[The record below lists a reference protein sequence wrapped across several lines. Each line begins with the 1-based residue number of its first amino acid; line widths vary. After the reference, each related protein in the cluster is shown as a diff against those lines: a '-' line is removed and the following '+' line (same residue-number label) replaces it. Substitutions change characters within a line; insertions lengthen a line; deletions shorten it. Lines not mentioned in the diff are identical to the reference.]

1 MTQDDEVRRLELATR
16 LLQSELAG
24 NTLATINIVGELL
37 AMLTARERKAAENGE
52 EWAQGPPDLLTPEQ
66 AMNVLREL
74 TDQQL
79 LAFSDKWE
87 YPVSEILAWRT
98 GQHSLPGWAFSVLAD
113 PELMHEITGGDDD
126 E

>member
-1 MTQDDEVRRLELATR
+1 MVASNDEDALEVATR

-52 EWAQGPPDLLTPEQ
+52 EWAQGPPDPLTPEQ
-66 AMNVLREL
+66 AIDVLRGL
-74 TDQQL
+74 TDEQL
-79 LAFSDKWE
+79 LSFSDEWE
-87 YPVSEILAWRT
+87 CPVSEILEWRT